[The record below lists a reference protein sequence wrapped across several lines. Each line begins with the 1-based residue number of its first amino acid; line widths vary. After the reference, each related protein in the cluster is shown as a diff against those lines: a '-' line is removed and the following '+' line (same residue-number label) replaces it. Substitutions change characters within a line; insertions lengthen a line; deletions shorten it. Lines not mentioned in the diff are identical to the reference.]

1 MFFTLFILRL
11 KTHTSLH
18 WHARLLQPGGVRLR
32 TTFWLFSRMREI
44 KQPAVKFLADGAW
57 SCLTATTAMAS
68 DGGGPVSAD
77 ISLCLIH
84 GPGSGQPFLCGHQSS
99 GDW

>member
-1 MFFTLFILRL
+1 MEELLTRLIPPSKVGIPIFEAIYSRLTSYAVVGVSRNEAHAQTFF
-11 KTHTSLH
+11 
-18 WHARLLQPGGVRLR
+18 V
-32 TTFWLFSRMREI
+32 RMRKI

-57 SCLTATTAMAS
+57 SCLTATAAMAS

-84 GPGSGQPFLCGHQSS
+84 GPDSG
-99 GDW
+99 